1 MKSEK
6 KFDTQFKYQ
15 VAARPGGEGLL
26 ACFSC
31 GVCTAG
37 CPVSEVENDF
47 NPRRIIHQVL
57 VGDRETVLRSK
68 SIWMCIGCYTC
79 TAHCPQDVEFTNI
92 LKVLRLMAI
101 EEGYVKPHW
110 IKMIEDVDRR
120 TQKLRRDLIA
130 HLWDDDSIQSLSD
143 YETFYDRETRKL
155 IWVKERTSHDQQ

>member
-1 MKSEK
+1 MKAEK
-6 KFDTQFKYQ
+6 IFDTQFKYQ

-57 VGDRETVLRSK
+57 VGDRETVLSSK

-92 LKVLRLMAI
+92 LKVLRFMAI
-101 EEGYVKPHW
+101 EEGYAKPHW

-130 HLWDDDSIQSLSD
+130 YLWDDDSIQSLSD
-143 YETFYDRETRKL
+143 FETFYDREAGKL